1 MKDIYDSVSM
11 GNIASAV
18 RGGVACAAGAVVVI
32 IAKPACDY
40 TIRLV
45 VKNTSLIVSD
55 QLAAVEADV
64 RRAVELITATSE
76 SLNDIK
82 ETQRD
87 MCKLLYKDQGSETH
101 DEATDGDGTHA
112 EQIANLEAKMS
123 KIENVIVNTMNEI
136 VKANESIG
144 ALPGVIDTTT
154 KKYSMYLHDEH
165 VSMLEVMKQ

>member
-1 MKDIYDSVSM
+1 M

-18 RGGVACAAGAVVVI
+18 RGGVVCAAGAVIVI

-40 TIRLV
+40 TVRLV

-76 SLNDIK
+76 SLNEMK
-82 ETQRD
+82 EAQRD
-87 MCKLLYKDQGSETH
+87 MCKLLYRDQGSETH
-101 DEATDGDGTHA
+101 DEATDGDGTRIFCYTLEHA
-112 EQIANLEAKMS
+112 EQMANLKAGMS
-123 KIENVIVNTMNEI
+123 KIENAVISTMNEV

-144 ALPGVIDTTT
+144 ALPNVIDTTT
-154 KKYSMYLHDEH
+154 EKYSRYLHDEH
-165 VSMLEVMKQ
+165 VSMFEVMKQ